1 MIDEELDWID
11 RQWEQMKQEFP
22 IGSKVRGRVFRIEPF
37 GIFLDIGYEVIG
49 GYMCSG
55 LIDIITKSDDD
66 SHGLPH
72 DYSIWPGI
80 GEKLYCKVVWHR
92 DSEKEVSLSI
102 VNKNSNFEIMQ
113 LLDIHTPLLN
123 TKSITLHVT
132 REQFDALC
140 HDNPELRLELTA
152 TGELIVMPPVSLDS
166 SGKNLDLA
174 TDVAIWN
181 RQTKLGKVYD
191 SSGGFTLPN
200 GALKSADVMWLQQS
214 KVDAL
219 PPNTTFPEV
228 VPDFVIELRSS
239 KSDSLSKL
247 QEKMIEYRDNGVRLG
262 WLINPQQQ
270 KVEIYRIDR
279 EVEIMESP
287 STLSGE
293 DILVGFS
300 LDLRSIFS

>member
-1 MIDEELDWID
+1 
-11 RQWEQMKQEFP
+11 
-22 IGSKVRGRVFRIEPF
+22 
-37 GIFLDIGYEVIG
+37 
-49 GYMCSG
+49 
-55 LIDIITKSDDD
+55 
-66 SHGLPH
+66 
-72 DYSIWPGI
+72 
-80 GEKLYCKVVWHR
+80 
-92 DSEKEVSLSI
+92 
-102 VNKNSNFEIMQ
+102 MQ
-113 LLDIHTPLLN
+113 LLDTQTPLLN
-123 TKSITLHVT
+123 TQSITLHVT

-140 HDNPELRLELTA
+140 HDNPELRLERTA

-219 PPNTTFPEV
+219 PLGVAFPEV

-270 KVEIYRIDR
+270 QVEIYRFGQD
-279 EVEIMESP
+279 VEIIQFP
-287 STLSGE
+287 TNLSGE
-293 DILVGFS
+293 DILPGFVF
-300 LDLRSIFS
+300 DLRAIFS